1 MAQKDYYKIL
11 GIEKNASQDEIKK
24 AFRKLAHQYHPD
36 KNKGDDSKFKEVNEA
51 YTVLSDEKKRKQYDT
66 FGNADAGFGGFNGAQ
81 GFGGFD
87 FSQFTQ
93 NGQQFEFDLGDIFG
107 EFFGGAGGRRPR
119 RGKNITLDIELSF
132 KEAAFGL
139 EKEVSNGKE
148 RFTVKIPAGIQ
159 NGEGLRVAGKGEQGE
174 AGPGDLIVRVW
185 VAEDKHLRR
194 EGYNVITEAKIKL
207 SQALL
212 GAEIKVE
219 SLDGP
224 LDIKIPTGV
233 AHSEMLRVK
242 GKGIP
247 HESGKRGDMYVVI
260 FIDIP
265 RKLSKNAQKL
275 VEELKKE
282 GI

>member
-11 GIEKNASQDEIKK
+11 GIDKNASQDEIKK

-119 RGKNITLDIELSF
+119 KGKNINLDIELSF

-139 EKEVSNGKE
+139 EREVSNGKE

-212 GAEIKVE
+212 GDEIKVE
-219 SLDGP
+219 SLDGL

-233 AHSEMLRVK
+233 AHGEMLRVK

>member
-1 MAQKDYYKIL
+1 MAQKDYYKTL
-11 GIEKNASQDEIKK
+11 GVDKNASQDDIKK

-36 KNKGDDSKFKEVNEA
+36 KNKGDDTKFKEVNEA
-51 YTVLSDEKKRKQYDT
+51 YTVLSDEKKRQQYDA
-66 FGNADAGFGGFNGAQ
+66 FGTDGPQFGGFNA
-81 GFGGFD
+81 GGFD

-107 EFFGGAGGRRPR
+107 DFFGGGRRPR
-119 RGKNITLDIELSF
+119 RGKNITIDIELSF

-139 EKEVSNGKE
+139 EREVSNGKE
-148 RFTVKIPAGIQ
+148 KFTIKIPAGIA
-159 NGEGLRVAGKGEQGE
+159 NGEGLRVGGKGEQGE

-185 VAEDKHLRR
+185 VADDKHMRR
-194 EGYNVITEAKIKL
+194 DGYNVIIETKVKL

-212 GAEIKVE
+212 GADIQVA
-219 SLDGP
+219 SLDGL
-224 LDIKIPTGV
+224 LDIKIPAGV
-233 AHSEMLRVK
+233 THGEMLRVK

-247 HESGKRGDMYVVI
+247 HESGKRGDMYVVV

-265 RKLSKNAQKL
+265 RKLSKTAHKL

-282 GI
+282 GL

>member
-1 MAQKDYYKIL
+1 MSKDYYKIL
-11 GIEKNASQDEIKK
+11 GVDKSASQDDIKK

-36 KNKGDDSKFKEVNEA
+36 KNKGDDTKFKEVNEA
-51 YTVLSDEKKRKQYDT
+51 YTVLSDAQKRKQYDT
-66 FGNADAGFGGFNGAQ
+66 FGSEGPQFGGFNQGQ

-107 EFFGGAGGRRPR
+107 EFFGGAGRRPR

-139 EKEVSNGKE
+139 EREVSNGKE
-148 RFTVKIPAGIQ
+148 KFTVKIPSGIQ
-159 NGEGLRVAGKGEQGE
+159 NGEGLRVSGKGEQGE
-174 AGPGDLIVRVW
+174 AGPGDLIVRIW
-185 VAEDKHLRR
+185 VAADKHLRR
-194 EGYNVITEAKIKL
+194 EGFNVISEVKIKL
-207 SQALL
+207 TQALL

-224 LDIKIPTGV
+224 LDIKIPMGV
-233 AHSEMLRVK
+233 THGEMLRVK

-247 HESGKRGDMYVVI
+247 HESGKRGDMYVVV

-265 RKLSKNAQKL
+265 RKLSKNATKL
-275 VEELKKE
+275 VEGLKEE